1 MAVNDKSNFFRKYY
15 KIFDNKKEN
24 NEQHIEEKPK
34 KVILGTNKDIKKEN
48 NISIDTPIKEEKV
61 RVIPTPPTSNV
72 EEKQT
77 VDKEEIRNKENNDVT
92 IDTTIIKE
100 KETESKEEILTPQ
113 TSKEVD
119 EFEESIED
127 PELEISVINAIER
140 IIRVDQHELDNI
152 KFEIDVISQKT
163 EEEFE
168 IKEVE
173 LLKEKLEDLLRK
185 FEKIKKRYE
194 NALNKPK
201 KNYEIDEEIIYKMLK
216 EYKISISDKEV
227 IKTEEINN
235 DIKVI
240 NEYIGVIETILL
252 VEKNIDKVKKDTDE
266 KKESLNIRDDDF
278 ELLKKEYE
286 NTEKVE
292 KDIESFTKAQDK
304 ILKDLQYK
312 INNSEKISK
321 RIETES
327 RRTLDLSKF
336 MEATILYTA
345 SKKIPPTPTGMIL
358 KTSLILS
365 AFSAMTNIVNV
376 EERQKEVISVSYTDY
391 FNSIKQSINDVDSI
405 IAQIDKAQDGISAL
419 KEKFKKD
426 LEEYEGLIPEYSKLI
441 NNIDNMAKKLN
452 EQKDIATE
460 NKKEFDKTLVKNN
473 TKVKRLEALKK
484 NAT

>member
-1 MAVNDKSNFFRKYY
+1 MAVNDRSNFFRKYY
-15 KIFDNKKEN
+15 KIFDNKKES

-34 KVILGTNKDIKKEN
+34 KVILSINKDIKKEN
-48 NISIDTPIKEEKV
+48 NINIDTAIKKEKV
-61 RVIPTPPTSNV
+61 RVSPTPPTSNV

-119 EFEESIED
+119 EFEESIEE

-163 EEEFE
+163 EEKFE

-173 LLKEKLEDLLRK
+173 LLKEKLDDLLRK

-194 NALNKPK
+194 NALNKSK

-252 VEKNIDKVKKDTDE
+252 VEKNIDEVKKDTDE
-266 KKESLNIRDDDF
+266 KKESLNIRDDNF

-321 RIETES
+321 RIETETK
-327 RRTLDLSKF
+327 RTLDLSKF

-358 KTSLILS
+358 KTSLILG

-376 EERQKEVISVSYTDY
+376 EEKQKEVISVSYTDY
-391 FNSIKQSINDVDSI
+391 FNSIRQSIKDVDSMI
-405 IAQIDKAQDGISAL
+405 NQIDKAQDGISAL

>member
-1 MAVNDKSNFFRKYY
+1 MAVNDRSNFFRKYY
-15 KIFDNKKEN
+15 KIFDNKKES

-34 KVILGTNKDIKKEN
+34 KVILSTNKDIKKEN
-48 NISIDTPIKEEKV
+48 NISIDTAIKKEKV

-100 KETESKEEILTPQ
+100 KKTESKEETLTSQ
-113 TSKEVD
+113 IYKEVD
-119 EFEESIED
+119 EFEESIEE

-152 KFEIDVISQKT
+152 KFEIDVIGQKT

-185 FEKIKKRYE
+185 FEKIKKKYE
-194 NALNKPK
+194 NALNKSK

-327 RRTLDLSKF
+327 KRTLDLSKF

-391 FNSIKQSINDVDSI
+391 FNSIRQSINDVDSMI
-405 IAQIDKAQDGISAL
+405 NQIDKAQGGISAL

-441 NNIDNMAKKLN
+441 NNIDDMAKKLN

-460 NKKEFDKTLVKNN
+460 SKKEFDKTLVNNN

>member
-48 NISIDTPIKEEKV
+48 NISIDTAIKEEKV
-61 RVIPTPPTSNV
+61 RVVPTPPTSNV

-119 EFEESIED
+119 EFEESIEE

-163 EEEFE
+163 EEKFE
-168 IKEVE
+168 IKGVE
-173 LLKEKLEDLLRK
+173 LLKEKLDDLLRK

-194 NALNKPK
+194 NALNKSK

-266 KKESLNIRDDDF
+266 KKESLNIRDDNF

-327 RRTLDLSKF
+327 KRTLDLSKF

-345 SKKIPPTPTGMIL
+345 SKKIPSTPTGMIL

-365 AFSAMTNIVNV
+365 AFSAMTSIVNV
-376 EERQKEVISVSYTDY
+376 EEKQKEVISVSYTDY
-391 FNSIKQSINDVDSI
+391 FNSIRQSIKDVDSMI
-405 IAQIDKAQDGISAL
+405 NQIDKAQGGISAL

-441 NNIDNMAKKLN
+441 NNIDDMAKKLN